1 MDSESKLVIKAVGG
15 ETESFQVCLNKL
27 KDTTV
32 LALKQQLEEKNP
44 TAYPVAAQRLI
55 FKGQILK
62 NDKKL
67 GEYRI
72 FDGCAIHLTVNK
84 SLLRITQPSAILRSY
99 LEEMKA
105 SGDSLSALQT
115 LQKICE
121 NIVQHPNEEKYRKLR
136 LSNVTLQAKL
146 LNVPRAL
153 ECLHWLGFQEGIV
166 EDHLTLVPTAEKW
179 NQLNEGKRVI
189 DDVVGI
195 VRSVASVNSPLS
207 TLSTP
212 QTTQSPS
219 ISSNPLLQMA
229 SQLNPMIAQA
239 FQNPHMLNQ
248 SLQMLQQNPTLMQQ
262 MSQMMQNSTAQSTGD
277 SVISHTST
285 NTQVQDKEV
294 KYDENEIAL
303 AIARSL
309 EEKD

>member
-1 MDSESKLVIKAVGG
+1 MRSEAQLLIKAVGG
-15 ETESFQVCLNKL
+15 ESDSFQICVSNLE
-27 KDTTV
+27 DTTV
-32 LALKQQLEEKNP
+32 LALKHQLEERNP

-67 GEYRI
+67 GEYQI
-72 FDGCAIHLTVNK
+72 SNGCAIHLTVNR
-84 SLLRITQPSAILRSY
+84 SVLDRAPNSSTVLRSY
-99 LEEMKA
+99 LEEIKA
-105 SGDSLSALQT
+105 SGESVSALQT
-115 LQKICE
+115 LQKVCE
-121 NIVQHPNEEKYRKLR
+121 NIILHPNEEKFRKLR

-146 LNVPRAL
+146 LNVPRAMD
-153 ECLHWLGFQEGIV
+153 CLFWLGFQQGIL

-189 DDVVGI
+189 DEVLGT
-195 VRSVASVNSPLS
+195 VRSSTASA
-207 TLSTP
+207 
-212 QTTQSPS
+212 
-219 ISSNPLLQMA
+219 SNPLLQMA

-248 SLQMLQQNPTLMQQ
+248 SLQMLQQNPTLMNQ
-262 MSQMMQNSTAQSTGD
+262 MSQLMQNSVSQPPGN
-277 SVISHTST
+277 SVTSNT
-285 NTQVQDKEV
+285 SDNTQKEEL

-303 AIARSL
+303 AIAKSL